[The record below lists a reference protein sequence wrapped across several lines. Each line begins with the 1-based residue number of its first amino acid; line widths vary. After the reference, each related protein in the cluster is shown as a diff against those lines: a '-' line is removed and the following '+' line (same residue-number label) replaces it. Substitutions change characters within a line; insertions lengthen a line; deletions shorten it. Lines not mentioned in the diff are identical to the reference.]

1 MSDVRAERSGET
13 QLVDRLRAGQ
23 QEAFEVLIREYGGRL
38 LATAR
43 RFFREEQ
50 DARDVVQDA
59 LLSAFK
65 AVCRFEGQCKL
76 STWLHRIVVNTALM
90 KIRSRRRRPETSIE
104 DLLPYFEDDG
114 HRFLPADCFDS
125 SVEDVV
131 ERRELL
137 GHVRR
142 CIDHLPATYRTILL
156 LRDVEELDTAE
167 VATLLGISTNA
178 VKIRLHRAHQAL
190 CTLLQGARIE
200 FERAESRSLHATVVA
215 AESSPAAA

>member
-1 MSDVRAERSGET
+1 MPEVRFEDAAAGDET
-13 QLVDRLRAGQ
+13 QLLERLRAGDAQ
-23 QEAFEVLIREYGGRL
+23 AFECIVRRHSGRL

-50 DARDVVQDA
+50 DARDAVQDA
-59 LLSAFK
+59 FLSAFK
-65 AVCRFEGQCKL
+65 AVGGFAGQCKV

-90 KIRSRRRRPETSIE
+90 KIRSRRRRPETSID
-104 DLLPYFEDDG
+104 DLLPQFEDDG
-114 HRFLPADCFDS
+114 HRILPADSSDG
-125 SVEDVV
+125 SVEEIV

-142 CIDHLPATYRTILL
+142 CIDQLPETYRTVLL

-167 VATLLGISTNA
+167 AAIVLGISANA

-190 CTLLQGARIE
+190 CTLLQKSRVEWGR
-200 FERAESRSLHATVVA
+200 ESAGKAMSDDSSAVA
-215 AESSPAAA
+215 